1 MWITCFD
8 YKKQKYP
15 QTKKEI
21 NELNRTK
28 EFMSMIYSCE
38 EHVDI
43 AIDTIVNEYETFP
56 SLEKIDEEKKLST
69 TCEYCKNNAIYIVAN
84 K

>member
-1 MWITCFD
+1 
-8 YKKQKYP
+8 
-15 QTKKEI
+15 
-21 NELNRTK
+21 
-28 EFMSMIYSCE
+28 MIYSCA

-43 AIDTIVNEYETFP
+43 AIDSVVNEYETFP
-56 SLEKIDEEKKLST
+56 ILEQISEEKKLST